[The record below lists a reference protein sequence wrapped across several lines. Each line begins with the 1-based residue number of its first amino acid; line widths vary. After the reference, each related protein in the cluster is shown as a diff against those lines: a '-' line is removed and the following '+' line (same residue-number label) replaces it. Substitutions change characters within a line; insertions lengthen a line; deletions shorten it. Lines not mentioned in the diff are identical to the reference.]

1 MRGCGNEK
9 IVDKLPTNLTRE
21 CLLNDHMLQ
30 PGRAERWSS
39 EGHQLDSSVSIGYE
53 SSRSKRTSTGY
64 SDKGWKGPGGSK
76 GHPAKRSRHLTHDT
90 ATPPASKSPPRTVHL
105 YQRAIHSYRR
115 QEYHL
120 DISDTTMSTE
130 ELEPVDVIPAG
141 PPVPLT
147 NTDEV
152 LKGTVPAPHE
162 VQTGEALSSSE
173 MDGTLMTNRYDPVL
187 PASLGEVASAG
198 RPVLPPVSGV
208 DTVTPSD
215 NTLVAVCTTKDKTQ
229 RRARIAQR
237 ALGTTLPAGTEVI
250 RLPSAEMV
258 SLMARDNARKAV
270 TPAPHGSV
278 AAVSKEHS
286 SNDRRLGKR
295 VFVSYLQRL
304 CSTNVVTTCIRHSR
318 KWQTLHRR

>member
-9 IVDKLPTNLTRE
+9 IVDKLPTNLTCE

-39 EGHQLDSSVSIGYE
+39 EGNQLASSVNIGYE

-64 SDKGWKGPGGSK
+64 SDKGWKDPDGDTR
-76 GHPAKRSRHLTHDT
+76 HPAKRARHLTPDT
-90 ATPPASKSPPRTVHL
+90 STPPASELPPRTVETP
-105 YQRAIHSYRR
+105 YQRASHSYRR

-120 DISDTTMSTE
+120 DNSDTTMSTE
-130 ELEPVDVIPAG
+130 EMEPVDVIPAG
-141 PPVPLT
+141 PPVLLT

-152 LKGTVPAPHE
+152 FTGTFPAPHE
-162 VQTGEALSSSE
+162 VQTVEALSSCE
-173 MDGTLMTNRYDPVL
+173 MDGTLMTNRYDPFL
-187 PASLGEVASAG
+187 PASLGEVASAV
-198 RPVLPPVSGV
+198 RPVLPPARGV
-208 DTVTPSD
+208 DTVTTSGNKPV
-215 NTLVAVCTTKDKTQ
+215 VAVCITKDKTQ

-258 SLMARDNARKAV
+258 SLMARDNATKAASL
-270 TPAPHGSV
+270 APHGSV
-278 AAVSKEHS
+278 AAPSKEHS

-295 VFVSYLQRL
+295 VFVSFAAPVSY
-304 CSTNVVTTCIRHSR
+304 
-318 KWQTLHRR
+318 